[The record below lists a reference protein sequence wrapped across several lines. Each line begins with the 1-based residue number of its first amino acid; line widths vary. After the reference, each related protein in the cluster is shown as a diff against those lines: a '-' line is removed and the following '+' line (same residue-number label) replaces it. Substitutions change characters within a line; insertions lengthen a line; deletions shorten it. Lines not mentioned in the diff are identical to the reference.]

1 MELLDIEASSIL
13 LVDPSTGELRFELA
27 DTMDQNMT
35 NIVVPMDLFL
45 GLPPGKYRLLAS
57 LELDPSDRAAME
69 AAHPAEV
76 SVTAGGSAL
85 HDLSLY
91 HRP

>member
-1 MELLDIEASSIL
+1 VFLETMKMEPP
-13 LVDPSTGELRFELA
+13 DPPIVRQVRAGA
-27 DTMDQNMT
+27 DGNFQ
-35 NIVVPMDLFL
+35 FL